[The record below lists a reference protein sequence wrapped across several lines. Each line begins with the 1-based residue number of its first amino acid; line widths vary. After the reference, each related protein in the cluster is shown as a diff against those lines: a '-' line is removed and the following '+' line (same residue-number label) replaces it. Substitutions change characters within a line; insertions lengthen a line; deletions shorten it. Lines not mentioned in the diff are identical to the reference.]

1 MTIRYELNLE
11 TFEAW
16 NGAVRTLDRVR
27 REGKCNELDQVLEE
41 LYPDGMSEIELNDLL
56 RYDADS
62 VYAWLGMRS
71 EKQIREEIEEV
82 EYDLEKLEKD
92 LEYDLDDK
100 GLSQE
105 ERQEIIDD
113 YTEQINSYKEQI
125 KELKEELEEL

>member
-27 REGKCNELDQVLEE
+27 RENKCYELDQALED
-41 LYPDGMSEIELNDLL
+41 LYPDGMTETELNDLL
-56 RYDADS
+56 WFDADS

-71 EKQIREEIEEV
+71 EKQIREEIEEA

-92 LEYDLDDK
+92 MEYDLDDE
-100 GLSQE
+100 GLSLE

-113 YTEQINSYKEQI
+113 YTEEINLYKEQI